1 MDPRNPQQDSPL
13 ARRTYTP
20 AEAAADLANYRRFKR
35 WVSLGTLLVVVL
47 VAPLLAY
54 RSPSL
59 ALALAAGGVCG
70 IANALL
76 VMYGNERLVERRL
89 VGMHVISSLLR
100 IGLFGIVP
108 VLLTL
113 RSGSLWSLGLYFAG
127 FFIPLALYGLA
138 VGLTYARK

>member
-1 MDPRNPQQDSPL
+1 
-13 ARRTYTP
+13 
-20 AEAAADLANYRRFKR
+20 
-35 WVSLGTLLVVVL
+35 
-47 VAPLLAY
+47 
-54 RSPSL
+54 
-59 ALALAAGGVCG
+59 
-70 IANALL
+70 
-76 VMYGNERLVERRL
+76 MYGNERLVERRL